1 MRWLSALL
9 IIPVIYAYQ
18 TPTPE
23 VLQVSPTPSP
33 QVQEV
38 VVERDTREDS
48 LKAYLLSKK
57 SPLADFATHFVR
69 TADTWGLD
77 YTLLPAIAGV
87 ESGFETMGNTTDH
100 NPFGYMCSGR
110 PCRFVSFDEAITRV
124 GRSLG
129 EGRAYTKFQSTGS
142 ILELAKK
149 YNYVSPEDWSGK
161 VGYFQKQIKEST
173 VNLER
178 R

>member
-1 MRWLSALL
+1 MRWLSVLL
-9 IIPVIYAYQ
+9 IIPVIYAQ
-18 TPTPE
+18 SPSSSE

-33 QVQEV
+33 EIEKSV
-38 VVERDTREDS
+38 VVSDPREDS

-110 PCRFVSFDEAITRV
+110 PCRFVSFDEAIARV

-129 EGRAYTKFQSTGS
+129 EGRAYASFRSTHS
-142 ILELAKK
+142 VLELAKK

-173 VNLER
+173 VK
-178 R
+178 

>member
-1 MRWLSALL
+1 MRWLSVLL
-9 IIPVIYAYQ
+9 VIPVIYAQ
-18 TPTPE
+18 TTSAPE
-23 VLQVSPTPSP
+23 VLQVSPTPTPEVHES
-33 QVQEV
+33 V
-38 VVERDTREDS
+38 VVSDPREDS

-69 TADTWGLD
+69 TADDWGLD
-77 YTLLPAIAGV
+77 YALLPAIAGV
-87 ESGFETMGNTTDH
+87 ESRFETMGNTTDH

-110 PCRFVSFDEAITRV
+110 PCRFVSFDEAIARV

-129 EGRAYTKFQSTGS
+129 EGRTYATWRSTGS
-142 ILELAKK
+142 IIELAKK